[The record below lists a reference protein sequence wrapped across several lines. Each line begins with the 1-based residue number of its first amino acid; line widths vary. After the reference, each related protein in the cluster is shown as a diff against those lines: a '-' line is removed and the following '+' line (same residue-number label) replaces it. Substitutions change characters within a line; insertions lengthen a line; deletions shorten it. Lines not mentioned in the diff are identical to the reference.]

1 MCATGSIYIEN
12 YRIRGVIKSDV
23 NYVNLSR
30 FQITDPET
38 RQKLFE
44 PFAYDLPTLTIH
56 HVTSTFGITVHVYP
70 VVTNSDQPTSHA
82 QHDLSVSLCYVH
94 GAPMRATNLFVV
106 RRKKIEKKVS
116 EQLPTLG

>member
-1 MCATGSIYIEN
+1 MYATDSIYIEN

-56 HVTSTFGITVHVYP
+56 YVTSTFCTRIPG
-70 VVTNSDQPTSHA
+70 SDKPTSHA

-106 RRKKIEKKVS
+106 RRKKNEKKVG